1 MHRPI
6 EKSTTSTVASTV
18 RCSHRVLAVVE
29 SGIQVS
35 HGDPFTEGAQI
46 APRKPSFQ
54 TRRMEPMT
62 TVQDLRWEVVMGEGN
77 SSFVSRIFMSKSKR
91 NAQQQQQT
99 TKQTNKQKDIYI
111 LNSKLKRKV
120 CMRQQ

>member
-1 MHRPI
+1 
-6 EKSTTSTVASTV
+6 
-18 RCSHRVLAVVE
+18 
-29 SGIQVS
+29 
-35 HGDPFTEGAQI
+35 
-46 APRKPSFQ
+46 
-54 TRRMEPMT
+54 MEPMT

-99 TKQTNKQKDIYI
+99 IKQTNKQKDIYI